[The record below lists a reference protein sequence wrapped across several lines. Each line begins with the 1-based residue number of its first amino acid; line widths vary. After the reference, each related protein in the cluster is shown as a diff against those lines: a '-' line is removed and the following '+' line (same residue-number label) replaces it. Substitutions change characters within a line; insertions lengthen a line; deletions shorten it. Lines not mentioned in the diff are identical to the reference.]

1 MFFHSLQ
8 QKYAEKDPC
17 GLLLIFN
24 NGSVNKGVR
33 GGVYFEAGYANSK
46 GKEVICTCYDDE
58 ASQKRRHFDIMQ
70 LNTIFWTQ
78 KKKMDLIRKIYYRI
92 MQSEKIGP
100 GPFVITQDLQR
111 KYSDWFLS

>member
-1 MFFHSLQ
+1 MVFHSLR

-46 GKEVICTCYDDE
+46 DKEVICTCYDDE

-70 LNTIFWTQ
+70 LNTIFGT
-78 KKKMDLIRKIYYRI
+78 
-92 MQSEKIGP
+92 
-100 GPFVITQDLQR
+100 
-111 KYSDWFLS
+111 